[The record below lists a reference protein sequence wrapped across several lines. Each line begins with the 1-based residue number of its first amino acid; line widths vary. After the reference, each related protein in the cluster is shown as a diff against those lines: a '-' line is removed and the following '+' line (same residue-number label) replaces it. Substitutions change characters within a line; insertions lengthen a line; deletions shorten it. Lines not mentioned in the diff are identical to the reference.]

1 MTKKKSIKEVIRWG
15 QILINI
21 PAIAIAFSLVI
32 LAFNFEELF
41 LDEPFDL
48 HIFLRILIVL
58 IAFIFGI
65 ILSWLY
71 WGFAIP
77 KWRVWAYKNIAKK
90 EWEDLMWAAVD
101 AKLIWTPGHAFE
113 ATEIRD
119 EEAREETALFYEHI
133 LAKKRREDALGSYS
147 DDKSVPLE
155 TKYFLSRK
163 DSWIEAIAIFFIS
176 LIAIGNLF
184 FGTEIFMKIMGLGII
199 AYIIYDQ
206 RNSPLRDI
214 LKKNEAQ
221 VILNEKGISI
231 KKKVLVFH
239 PWERID
245 YIKWDEYKDAIIVVV
260 ENEDQKEEEFSEIAI
275 KLTLFKVSQREFLKY
290 AQVYMGRFDR
300 NNLAPLN

>member
-1 MTKKKSIKEVIRWG
+1 MSKKKSIKEVIRWG

-48 HIFLRILIVL
+48 HIFLRMLIVL
-58 IAFIFGI
+58 IVFIFGI
-65 ILSWLY
+65 TLSWLY
-71 WGFAIP
+71 WSFAIP
-77 KWRVWAYKNIAKK
+77 KWRVWAYKNVAKK

-275 KLTLFKVSQREFLKY
+275 KLALFKVSQREFLKY